1 MEGTLMAETPL
12 PLEGLH
18 VIDFTQITLGPIA
31 TQMLGDFGADVI
43 KIERPDQ
50 GDFLRTTLPLPE
62 GDSLIFLASN
72 RNKRAMTLNLRSPGG
87 RQIIDRLLRWGDV
100 LVHNFRPGAMEKLGV
115 GYEQALAINPRLIYA
130 IGSGYGLSGP
140 YQSKG
145 GQDWMAQALGGGLYR
160 RSDDGAPPYPFGTA
174 VCDYGAG
181 MLLVQ
186 GILMALIARE
196 RTGRGQ
202 LVSTSLLDAMLY
214 MQQQEASAWLANG
227 QIVNWNTMPLNG
239 VFQTRD
245 GKWVLMVG
253 AFKSDPLGDISRA
266 LDLGPLAGNPRYATE
281 ALQFRH
287 RPELQ
292 AIFKKRF
299 AELTQAEAI
308 ARLEGQDILCAP
320 IKDMGEAMAD
330 PQVRHNEMLIDVPH
344 KRLGM
349 FKAIGNPI
357 KMDRTPARVRREP
370 PDQGQHTDEVLREL
384 GFSSEEIAHLR
395 TDRAV

>member
-1 MEGTLMAETPL
+1 MTPESAL
-12 PLEGLH
+12 PLEGVR

-50 GDFLRTTLPLPE
+50 GDFLRTTLPLPD
-62 GDSLIFLASN
+62 GDSLIYLAGN
-72 RNKRAMTLNLRSPGG
+72 RNKRAMTLNLRAPGG
-87 RQIIDRLLRWGDV
+87 REIVDRLLKWGDV
-100 LVHNFRPGAMEKLGV
+100 LVHNFRPGAMEKLGL
-115 GYEQALAINPRLIYA
+115 GYEQTQSVNPRLIYA
-130 IGSGYGLSGP
+130 VGTGYGLTGP
-140 YQSKG
+140 YRSKG

-160 RSDDGAPPYPFGTA
+160 RSDDKAPPYPFGTA

-186 GILMALIARE
+186 GILLALIARE

-239 VFQTRD
+239 VYETRD

-266 LDLGPLAGNPRYATE
+266 LDLGPLAADPRYATE
-281 ALQFRH
+281 TLQFQH

-292 AIFKKRF
+292 AIFIKRF

-320 IKDMGEAMAD
+320 IKDLGEAMSD
-330 PQVRHNEMLIDVPH
+330 PQVLHNEMIIDVPH
-344 KRLGM
+344 HRLGT
-349 FKAIGNPI
+349 FKAIANPI
-357 KMDRTPARVRREP
+357 KMDRTPAQVRREP
-370 PDQGQHTDEVLREL
+370 PDLGQHTDEVLAEL
-384 GFSSEEIAHLR
+384 GFSGGEITRLR
-395 TDRAV
+395 AGGAV